1 MGEKEVARLVVIAA
15 VVAIIVGSLGYY
27 FLIKKGVVEESHPPP
42 GERTFELPRW
52 ENAARW
58 NFNLFS
64 EIENKQYTMIVRFVG
79 ESVIGEKVCY
89 QLNYSFDPPI
99 GNLVTSSMAWLEE
112 STLAPIK
119 IQYFQ
124 GDNFLTESTIVYT
137 FSENM
142 WPLRVGKEFT
152 LIENRVTEG
161 TAQLYLV
168 KVEAIE
174 NVTTAAGT
182 FECLKIIYYR
192 DDVTT
197 RTEWYSPQIGWYVK
211 TDDNQFKR
219 LIELQSY

>member
-1 MGEKEVARLVVIAA
+1 
-15 VVAIIVGSLGYY
+15 
-27 FLIKKGVVEESHPPP
+27 
-42 GERTFELPRW
+42 
-52 ENAARW
+52 
-58 NFNLFS
+58 
-64 EIENKQYTMIVRFVG
+64 MIVRFVG